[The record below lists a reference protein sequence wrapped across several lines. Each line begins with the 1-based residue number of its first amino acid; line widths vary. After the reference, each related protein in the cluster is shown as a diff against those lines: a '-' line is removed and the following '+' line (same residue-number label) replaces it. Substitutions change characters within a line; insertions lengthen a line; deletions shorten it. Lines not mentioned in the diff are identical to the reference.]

1 MTKSDKPTFTHGS
14 LMRHIAVMSF
24 TSSVAVMAI
33 YIVDLLDLFFISLL
47 GERKLAAAAGYA
59 STVIFMLTAVN
70 IGLSVAA
77 GSLISRALGAD
88 QEGDAREIATCVAAI
103 STVTGIT
110 LTLAVV
116 PCLPMIMD
124 LLRAE
129 PDVAGWAIG
138 YLWIVLPTTPLS
150 GVAMAAVVALRC
162 RGLARLAVY
171 PALLGAGVNLVF
183 DPILMFGLGLDLNG
197 AAAATSLARAATL
210 TLALYLAVHKQDCM
224 AKVSWQMV
232 RRHIKDVLIYTIPA
246 IVTSIATPFAT
257 AIYIRYVSQY
267 GTGPVA
273 GVAVIGRLFPVVF
286 CVITALSNIIGPIIG
301 QNAGAG
307 REDRVRAA
315 YADTLKFIAIYVGVA
330 AILLFLFQEQ
340 IADAFNIGEEARAMV
355 FMFCGPLTVIAM
367 FNGIVFMS
375 NAVQSSLGHPGYAP
389 WITWL
394 KSTVGLVA
402 FLSLGSMLWGITGV
416 AIGLVV
422 DAGLFAAISI
432 LITYHCITRPPVGRE
447 TLHDYN
453 DHRDHILTEKG
464 EAVHG

>member
-1 MTKSDKPTFTHGS
+1 MSSGETPTFTQGS
-14 LMRHIAVMSF
+14 LMRHIVVMSF
-24 TSSVAVMAI
+24 TSSIAVMAI

-59 STVIFMLTAVN
+59 STVIFTLTAVN

-88 QEGDAREIATCVAAI
+88 RERDAREIATCVAAI
-103 STVTGIT
+103 STVTGVS
-110 LTLAVV
+110 LTLIL
-116 PCLPMIMD
+116 LPYLPKIMD

-138 YLWIVLPTTPLS
+138 YLWIVLPTTPFS

-210 TLALYLAVHKQDCM
+210 TLALYLAVHKLDFM
-224 AKVSWQMV
+224 AKVSLPMIL
-232 RRHIKDVLIYTIPA
+232 RHTKIVLIYTLPA
-246 IVTSIATPFAT
+246 IATSIATPVAT
-257 AIYIRYVSQY
+257 AIYIRYVSKY

-273 GVAVIGRLFPVVF
+273 GVAVVGRLFPVVF
-286 CVITALSNIIGPIIG
+286 CVITALSNIIGPIVG
-301 QNAGAG
+301 QNAGAD
-307 REDRVRAA
+307 RDDRVRAA
-315 YADTLKFIAIYVGVA
+315 YANALKFIAVYVGA
-330 AILLFLFQEQ
+330 AAVLLFLLRKP
-340 IADAFNIGEEARAMV
+340 IADVFSVGEEARAIV
-355 FMFCGPLTVIAM
+355 YLFCGPLTVIAM

-375 NAVQSSLGHPGYAP
+375 NAVQSSLGHPVYAP

-402 FLSLGSMLWGITGV
+402 FLSLGAMWWGVTGV

-422 DAGLFAAISI
+422 DAGLFAVVSV
-432 LITYHCITRPPVGRE
+432 LITYWCIGRAPIGRE
-447 TLHDYN
+447 PLHDYN
-453 DHRDHILTEKG
+453 GHRAHVLVEKG